1 MTVLSSYSSPGLS
14 CVGVGG
20 RQTCIPSASL
30 TFLGGS
36 SSTTRTSVTVSH
48 NSSSHSGLLH
58 CSFLPSCSPSFS
70 SSFSGKFHCHFNYQI
85 SVMYFILFVDLG
97 YGFFFV
103 CPINGILMGFVQMW
117 RSLRVFIW
125 NLGLKSFCFVLF
137 CFYFL
142 FFCFWWAWLYLSNIG
157 SWIWWGCIF
166 CYEEEIFTW
175 LEKIKNCTFAVKCN
189 KDTSFSKS

>member
-1 MTVLSSYSSPGLS
+1 MKKNWRMASMTVLSSYSSPGLS

-30 TFLGGS
+30 TFLAGS

-117 RSLRVFIW
+117 RSLRVFI
-125 NLGLKSFCFVLF
+125 
-137 CFYFL
+137 
-142 FFCFWWAWLYLSNIG
+142 
-157 SWIWWGCIF
+157 
-166 CYEEEIFTW
+166 
-175 LEKIKNCTFAVKCN
+175 
-189 KDTSFSKS
+189 

>member
-137 CFYFL
+137 FFFLFLVGVVIFVKYWVLNLMGLYFL
-142 FFCFWWAWLYLSNIG
+142 LWRGNLYLIG
-157 SWIWWGCIF
+157 
-166 CYEEEIFTW
+166 
-175 LEKIKNCTFAVKCN
+175 
-189 KDTSFSKS
+189 KDKKLHFRCQM

>member
-1 MTVLSSYSSPGLS
+1 MASMTVLSSYSSPGLS

-103 CPINGILMGFVQMW
+103 CPINGILMGFIQMW

-125 NLGLKSFCFVLF
+125 NLGLSSFCFV
-137 CFYFL
+137 FL
-142 FFCFWWAWLYLSNIG
+142 FFWFLVGVVIFVKYWVLNLMGLYFLLWRGNLYLIG
-157 SWIWWGCIF
+157 
-166 CYEEEIFTW
+166 
-175 LEKIKNCTFAVKCN
+175 
-189 KDTSFSKS
+189 KDKKLHFRCQM